1 MRNNR
6 PLYWGQGQFLTPQ
19 HLQQQDLFYQ
29 GYLQDLWRQSQP
41 FGWGICRLRIR
52 EEGLAAGLVE
62 ILACELITRDGVVLQ
77 AGLDAEQPNAM
88 LTPKSFQG
96 LLDPAGGPLSIYLA
110 IPRYQPGQRN
120 LSASAP
126 PPAGALPPRYQLHHE
141 DRADQFDPGQ
151 PEAAVALLEHNL
163 VILFDREEGFAQ
175 FSQAAELLKV
185 AELQPEAGGAGVK
198 LSAAYIPPCLNIAAS
213 GVLYNRLK
221 DVRDLLTSKGLEFA
235 ELKRQ
240 RGIRATAQSAQEAI
254 RLIMLQTLNRY
265 IPLLH
270 HHLEIGRLHPEPAY
284 ALLRQMVAEFSAFS
298 EEVSALGAVPG
309 QAAAGQSLPPYDH
322 ENLWFC
328 FDQVIRRLKDL
339 VLTMTTGAEAG
350 IRLVYQDRFYQAKL
364 DPPFFEGM
372 RNRYYL
378 VIDSLIRGP
387 ELWDRLQKTGKVSPI
402 EDMPQLLKQAL
413 FGLKIDLLP
422 VAPEEFPQRGGNNS
436 YFQIDTNHPMWG
448 RIREKQ
454 NIAMYCDLD
463 PNETVIKIYVIR
475 SD

>member
-41 FGWGICRLRIR
+41 FGWGIRRLLIR
-52 EEGLAAGLVE
+52 EGGLAEGIVD
-62 ILACELITRDGVVLQ
+62 ILACELITRDSVVLQ
-77 AGLDAEQPNAM
+77 AGSEAEQPNAT
-88 LTPKSFQG
+88 LPPKSFKG
-96 LLDPAGGPLSIYLA
+96 LLDPASGPLSIYLA
-110 IPRYQPGQRN
+110 LPRYQPGQPN
-120 LSASAP
+120 LSASNAP
-126 PPAGALPPRYQLHHE
+126 VTTTLPPRYQLRHE
-141 DRADQFDPGQ
+141 DHADQFEPDL
-151 PEAAVALLEHNL
+151 PEAEVALLEHNL

-185 AELQPEAGGAGVK
+185 AELRLEAVGVK
-198 LSAAYIPPCLNIAAS
+198 LSAAHIPPCLTIAAS
-213 GVLYNRLK
+213 SVLHNRLK
-221 DVRDLLTSKGLEFA
+221 DMRDLLTSKGLEFA

-270 HHLEIGRLHPEPAY
+270 HHLEIGHLHPEPAY

-309 QAAAGQSLPPYDH
+309 QTGAGQNLPPYDH
-322 ENLWFC
+322 ENLWYC
-328 FDQVIRRLKDL
+328 FDLVTSRLKDL

-350 IRLVYQDRFYQAKL
+350 IRLIYEDRFYKARL
-364 DPPFFEGM
+364 DSQFFEGM

-378 VIDSLIRGP
+378 VIDSLTRGP

-422 VAPEEFPQRGGNNS
+422 FAPEEFPQRGGNNS
-436 YFQIDTNHPMWG
+436 YFQIDTSHPMWQ

-463 PNETVIKIYVIR
+463 ADKTVIKIYVIR